1 MKFINQTSKIN
12 KMKNKE
18 TKVTAELT
26 VTDKI
31 PEILSVLDEQIG
43 KLKTIAESVYKTAG
57 TLDGFGD
64 IKAETKVENLIRAY
78 SSVKGRE
85 DAYNNAAKDL
95 GLNQY
100 PQFNVNG
107 GTAADWK
114 QDILLRIDIITHKDK
129 LDKLN
134 EYKEKMSK
142 FLSAEDQKAMLL
154 KEMTDYFKVG

>member
-1 MKFINQTSKIN
+1 MSK
-12 KMKNKE
+12 KGE
-18 TKVTAELT
+18 KVTTALARVDE
-26 VTDKI
+26 V
-31 PEILSVLDEQIG
+31 PEVLSLLDQEIG
-43 KLKTIAESVYKTAG
+43 KLKTISESVYKTTG
-57 TLDGFGD
+57 NLEGFGD
-64 IKAETKVENLIRAY
+64 IKQETKLENLIRAF

-85 DAYNNAAKDL
+85 KAYEDAAKDL
-95 GLNQY
+95 GLGTY
-100 PQFNVNG
+100 PQFSISG

-154 KEMTDYFKVG
+154 KEMTDFFKGNK